1 MRDQP
6 RSIHFKFVL
15 LRFAAKDRMIFQDQ
29 GSFPS
34 PGKPLK
40 KQRGGKS
47 ADTAANHNTVINL
60 SGIDR
65 ISQEGAVRAIA
76 HLVPGLQHLQRISIG
91 ASVIAYAAVASP
103 IILSG
108 SGKNL
113 RRSSAI
119 QQRSPRAKKRRAK
132 KITPRYFALVDHIE
146 PILQLRVGA
155 QHAAPRL
162 AQTYAKRLRTKVTNQ
177 SYELKVRAKTYG
189 RVSSGCLLFS

>member
-40 KQRGGKS
+40 KQRSGKS
-47 ADTAANHNTVINL
+47 ADAAANHNAVINL

-65 ISQEGAVRAIA
+65 ISQEGMVSAIA
-76 HLVPGLQHLQRISIG
+76 HLVPRLQHLQRISVG
-91 ASVIAYAAVASP
+91 PAVVANSAVASP

-108 SGKNL
+108 SGQNL
-113 RRSSAI
+113 RRSNAI
-119 QQRSPRAKKRRAK
+119 QQRSPRAKNRRAK
-132 KITPRYFALVDHIE
+132 KITPRNFAAVDHTE
-146 PILQLRVGA
+146 PSLQ
-155 QHAAPRL
+155 
-162 AQTYAKRLRTKVTNQ
+162 
-177 SYELKVRAKTYG
+177 
-189 RVSSGCLLFS
+189 